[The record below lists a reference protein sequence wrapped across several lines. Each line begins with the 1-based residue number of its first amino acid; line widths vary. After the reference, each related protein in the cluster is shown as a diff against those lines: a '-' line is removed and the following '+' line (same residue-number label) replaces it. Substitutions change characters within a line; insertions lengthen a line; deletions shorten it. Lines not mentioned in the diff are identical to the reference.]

1 MANAYDFKF
10 VADVGT
16 TTYIWAQSRKEAIRL
31 YCEEKGCNEEYVKE
45 HCRIENC
52 GMVL

>member
-1 MANAYDFKF
+1 MANMYDFKF

-16 TTYIWAQSRKEAIRL
+16 ITYICAKSRKEAIKF

-45 HCRIENC
+45 HCKVGNC

>member
-16 TTYIWAQSRKEAIRL
+16 ITYIFAQSRKEAIQFQFIA
-31 YCEEKGCNEEYVKE
+31 KKKVAMKN
-45 HCRIENC
+45 
-52 GMVL
+52 M